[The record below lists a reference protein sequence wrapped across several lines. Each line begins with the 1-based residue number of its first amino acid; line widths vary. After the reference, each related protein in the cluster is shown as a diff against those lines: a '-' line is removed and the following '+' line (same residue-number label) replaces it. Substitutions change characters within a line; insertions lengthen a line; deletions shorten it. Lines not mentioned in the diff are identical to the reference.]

1 MCQAMSLVPSDHSLG
16 GKDMYAYNGE
26 QLIFIGKIALVMNIQ
41 LQVIAK
47 SSFKLQ
53 TFNYL

>member
-1 MCQAMSLVPSDHSLG
+1 MCQAMSLVTSDHSLG

-26 QLIFIGKIALVMNIQ
+26 QLIFIGKIALVTNIQ

>member
-26 QLIFIGKIALVMNIQ
+26 QLIFRWEDCISDEYSAASYSQKQ
-41 LQVIAK
+41 L
-47 SSFKLQ
+47 
-53 TFNYL
+53 